1 MNSKK
6 LKTTLLR
13 AKDIFLDFA
22 SKTSIHGVKYFGCP
36 DRNWC
41 EKFFWMTV
49 FGLSVCSGALLIR
62 KVYDKWDQTP
72 VIVSF
77 DEKFTPVWQIP
88 FPAVT
93 ICPEVKTPITVMNF
107 TKEFHL
113 FMEQSFK
120 RNRHQTRDDTLLAMM
135 QLCDRTNILNLISKT
150 MTIPNKRTGESY
162 ASLIRLLNIPQ
173 TEMLDDCIFL
183 SERFNCSELFSYTLT
198 EEGVCLTFNILSAK
212 DMLRTNV
219 LQSSDPYI
227 TEQSEAP
234 YWSLELGYSRQAN
247 ITSYPRRTLGPGYS
261 AGLSLFLRS
270 DLTNHDYLCRGPIHG
285 FKILLHSSSE
295 FPQVTNKFIRIPM
308 NHEVTVA
315 VKPEKISTNDGLQGY
330 SPERRQCFFNSER
343 HLQFFRVYN
352 QANCELECLTNFTLL
367 RCGCVK
373 FSMPRTSATPECEI
387 NQFWCMW
394 NAEIELLEMGPI
406 GHKFEELNFRAKCN
420 CLPACTSVQYDTEI
434 TQANFDWMKWART
447 MNVSAMA
454 VRGLEISRL
463 GIYYKESQFMTSKRS
478 ELYGL
483 TDFLA
488 NCGGLLGLCM
498 GMSLLSLVELF
509 YFCFIRPFALWGQQG
524 DKKQIEH
531 DRGSSVVDEKNI
543 AVKGD

>member
-1 MNSKK
+1 M
-6 LKTTLLR
+6 TLGKVKAVLAR
-13 AKDIFLDFA
+13 AKEIFLDFA

-41 EKFFWMTV
+41 EKFFWITV
-49 FGLSVCSGALLIR
+49 FALSVCSGALQIR
-62 KVYDKWDQTP
+62 KVYDKWVQTP

-93 ICPEVKTPITVMNF
+93 ICPEAKTPISVLNF
-107 TKEFHL
+107 TREFHR
-113 FMEQSFK
+113 FVEQSSR
-120 RNRHQTRDDTLLAMM
+120 RNHQARDDALLAMM
-135 QLCDRTNILNLISKT
+135 QLCDRANIFTMISKT
-150 MTIPNKRTGESY
+150 VSIPNKKAAESY
-162 ASLIRLLNIPQ
+162 ASLIRLLNIPKA
-173 TEMLDDCIFL
+173 EMLDDCIFL
-183 SERFNCSELFSYTLT
+183 GERFNCSDLFSYTLT
-198 EEGVCLTFNILSAK
+198 EEGVCLTFNILSAN

-234 YWSLELGYSRQAN
+234 YWSLEMGYSREAN

-295 FPQVTNKFIRIPM
+295 FPQVSNKFIRIPM

-315 VKPEKISTNDGLQGY
+315 VKPEKISTNDGLQSY

-343 HLQFFRVYN
+343 YLQFFRVYN
-352 QANCELECLTNFTLL
+352 QENCELECLTNFTLH

-373 FSMPRTSATPECEI
+373 FSMPRTNATAECEI
-387 NQFWCMW
+387 NQFRCMW
-394 NAEIELLEMGPI
+394 NAEIELLEMGPT
-406 GHKFEELNFRAKCN
+406 GHKLEELNFRTRCN

-434 TQANFDWMKWART
+434 TQANFDWVRWART
-447 MNVSAMA
+447 MNVSSMA
-454 VRGLEISRL
+454 VNGMQISRL

-498 GMSLLSLVELF
+498 GMSMLSVVELF
-509 YFCFIRPFALWGQQG
+509 YFSLIRPFALWAQEGG
-524 DKKQIEH
+524 LGEL
-531 DRGSSVVDEKNI
+531 EKERTPAAVESKNG